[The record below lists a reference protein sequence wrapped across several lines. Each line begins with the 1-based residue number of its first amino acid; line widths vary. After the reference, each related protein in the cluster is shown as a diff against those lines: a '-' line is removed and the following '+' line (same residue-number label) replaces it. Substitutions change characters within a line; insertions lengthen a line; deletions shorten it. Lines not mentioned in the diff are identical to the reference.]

1 MKQYDAQGSSIMHN
15 EALWCTIKHYDAR
28 RNIMIG
34 NTHTF
39 ILRNLPTQ

>member
-1 MKQYDAQGSSIMHN
+1 
-15 EALWCTIKHYDAR
+15 
-28 RNIMIG
+28 MIG